1 MKPPISIL
9 LIEDDPNDA
18 KLLSIELDKHYSA
31 AIRRVQNEKEYRA
44 ALSEYVPD
52 IILSDY
58 NLPVF
63 DGMKALTI
71 RQQIAS
77 DIPFVLVT
85 GSINESTAVNCMK
98 AGADDYIIKEHL
110 HRLVPAMEAAIE
122 KQKLIKGKQAF
133 EIALRTSEER
143 FRYALDNSPVTVFTQ
158 DRSLRYTWLYH
169 PVTTFDVNTVIGK
182 TDADLLPADEAAL
195 LTLMKQK
202 VIDEGETIRETVKT
216 TVKGKQYYN
225 DLTIEPL
232 FDDNGTVKG
241 ITCTSVDITE
251 QIVAKN
257 ALRESEKR
265 FRSIFQDNL
274 AVMFLIDPVNGSIV
288 DANEAAVRFYGWT
301 RARLLSMRMDEI
313 NTIPR
318 EELMKE
324 MENARLRKRVYFEFR
339 HRLAD
344 GSIRDVQVFTSKI
357 EISGKEYLHI
367 IIHDVSD
374 RKKTEEKLLLHT
386 MALQSAANA
395 VIITDMH
402 GMIISVNPAFTTLTG
417 YLPDEVIG
425 QKTSILKSGMQN
437 EQYYKHMWETIT
449 SGRVWRNEI
458 VNKRKNGSLYTEE
471 MTVTPVINDQGVI
484 TNFIAIKQDVTE
496 QKNLQQ
502 QLFQAQKV
510 ESIGTLAGGI
520 AHDFNN
526 ILGIILAYSTLLQRG
541 PVDTAKLQES
551 LGAITKAV
559 NRGAALVKQILT
571 FARKSDVSFKS
582 VKVSGLI
589 RELNGMLQ
597 ETFPK
602 IITIKEDIPNEIP
615 EIHADQTQ
623 LHQALLNLCVNARD
637 AMPKGGELKIAVKIL
652 KREKVA
658 KKFPEARYDR
668 YIQISVADTGTG
680 IDSATQKRIFDP
692 FFTTKDVGKGTGMG
706 LAVVTGVAQTHH
718 GFVDVESTVGKGT
731 TFYLYIPIPQEVL
744 PNQDADPKVRRTV
757 KGGQETILLV
767 EDEEL
772 LRDVVTSMLTAKGY
786 SVISAADGNEAV
798 SLYRQNQNT
807 IDLVFTDIGLP
818 KLSGIEEFWA
828 LKKINPRVRV
838 LLASGF
844 LDPEIKSDLFDAGA
858 SGFVQKPYEA
868 EDVLEKI
875 RGAIDRLSPSAAG

>member
-1 MKPPISIL
+1 MNSPISIL

-18 KLLSIELDKHYSA
+18 KLLSLELDKHYSA
-31 AIRRVQNEKEYRA
+31 TIRRVQTEADYRA

-85 GSINESTAVNCMK
+85 GSINESTAVSCMK

-110 HRLVPAMEAAIE
+110 DRLIPAMEAAIE
-122 KQKLIKGKQAF
+122 KQKLIKEKRAF

-169 PVTTFDVNTVIGK
+169 PVATFDVNAMIGK
-182 TDADLLPADEAAL
+182 TDADILPREEASL

-202 VIDEGETIRETVKT
+202 VLDDGETIRETIQT
-216 TVKGKQYYN
+216 TVNGKVYYN

-232 FDDNGTVKG
+232 YDDDGTVNG

-274 AVMFLIDPVNGSIV
+274 AVMFLIDPLNGSVV

-301 RARLLSMRMDEI
+301 RTRLLSMTMDQI
-313 NTIPR
+313 NTLPK
-318 EELMKE
+318 EELMVE
-324 MENARLRKRVYFEFR
+324 MENARKRRRVYFEFR
-339 HRLAD
+339 HRLAN
-344 GSIRDVQVFTSKI
+344 GTIRDVEVFTSKI
-357 EISGKEYLHI
+357 EISGKEYLHT
-367 IIHDVSD
+367 IIHDISD

-395 VIITDMH
+395 VVITDMK
-402 GMIISVNPAFTTLTG
+402 GMIISVNPAFTALTG
-417 YLPDEVIG
+417 YLPEEVIG
-425 QKTSILKSGMQN
+425 KKTSVLKSGMQSD
-437 EQYYKHMWETIT
+437 QFYKAMWETIM
-449 SGRVWRNEI
+449 SGRVWRNDI
-458 VNKRKNGSLYTEE
+458 VNKRKDGKLYTEE

-496 QKNLQQ
+496 QKNLQM
-502 QLFQAQKV
+502 QLFQTQKV

-541 PVDTAKLQES
+541 PVDAEKMKDS

-582 VKVSGLI
+582 VKITDLI

-602 IITIKEDIPNEIP
+602 TITIKEDIPNEIP

-623 LHQALLNLCVNARD
+623 LHQAMLNLCVNARD
-637 AMPKGGELKIAVKIL
+637 AMHKGGELTIAVKIIN
-652 KREKVA
+652 REKVA

-668 YIQISVADTGTG
+668 YIRISVGDTGTG
-680 IDSATQKRIFDP
+680 IDSATLKRIFDP

-706 LAVVTGVAQTHH
+706 LAVVSGVAQTHH
-718 GFVDVESTVGKGT
+718 GFIDVESTVGKGT
-731 TFYLYIPIPQEVL
+731 IFYLYIPIPQAVS
-744 PNQDADPKVRRTV
+744 PNQSVDPSIRRAV

-772 LRDVVTSMLTAKGY
+772 LRDVVSSMLTGKGY
-786 SVISAADGNEAV
+786 SVIIATDGDEAV
-798 SLYRQNQNT
+798 SLYRQYQNK

-828 LKKINPRVRV
+828 LKKINPRVKV

-844 LDPEIKSDLFDAGA
+844 LDPDLKSDLFIAGA
-858 SGFVQKPYEA
+858 AGFVQKPYEA
-868 EDVLEKI
+868 EDVLGKI
-875 RGAIDRLSPSAAG
+875 REAIDRLSPAVAG